1 MWRARENAGRGTGK
15 GWRPRDHLCC
25 PSPPPPPPF
34 FPNVISNPQKVHK
47 ENHKRIKPKR
57 DNPESN
63 HETPAAEN
71 HRLGRKT
78 ARTHLVLNHFEL
90 LRHFIQQLEQLA
102 LLRVDQRA
110 HLADRALHKHAT
122 DEAEAAPV
130 GVQRLELLQHEHV
143 VLQLAVQLVDLAPH
157 RRRLPLLLV
166 EPLRHDLH
174 LLRGHVVGGLR
185 HVCASK
191 RAALVPRIYRLG
203 KKKNTRCTSCTTL
216 FEKSVYLLR
225 CRNILSKTLGDWV
238 SSELCCCSGF
248 DRVRRNLT
256 HYRVPP
262 PPPAP
267 PPHRPPAQ
275 HLPDRA
281 DRKESPKGY
290 LSKIKKNVVP

>member
-1 MWRARENAGRGTGK
+1 MC
-15 GWRPRDHLCC
+15 RPR
-25 PSPPPPPPF
+25 
-34 FPNVISNPQKVHK
+34 
-47 ENHKRIKPKR
+47 
-57 DNPESN
+57 
-63 HETPAAEN
+63 
-71 HRLGRKT
+71 
-78 ARTHLVLNHFEL
+78 
-90 LRHFIQQLEQLA
+90 
-102 LLRVDQRA
+102 
-110 HLADRALHKHAT
+110 
-122 DEAEAAPV
+122 AEAAPV

-216 FEKSVYLLR
+216 FEKSVYLR

-238 SSELCCCSGF
+238 SSELCWCSGF

-290 LSKIKKNVVP
+290 LSKIKNPSPSGRTESAPARRRPPPFSCRMPAAPLPWRPRAAAAA